1 MYNEHKVCVVL
12 PAYNEE
18 PSIGAVL
25 DRMPGFVDQVV
36 VVDDGST
43 DETAKIARGKDAM
56 VVGHSR
62 NRGVGTAFQTGVK
75 KALELNADVMVNM
88 DADGQFDPGDIEKL
102 IEPII
107 RGEADFVTASRF
119 VDRCMTPR
127 MPKIRHWGNIAMS
140 GLVSFLVDQKF
151 YDVSCG
157 FRAYSREALLRLNL
171 LGKFT
176 YTQETFLDLAFKGL
190 ALKEV
195 PVVVRGVRQHGQ
207 SKLVKSLPRYIY
219 RTLKII
225 LRAFRDYKPWK
236 FFSFLAAVLFGT
248 GLVLELFMLVYYIW
262 KGRFSPYK
270 FVGVTGGFFLGMGVI
285 LFITGLLA
293 DMLNRIR
300 VNQEEIL
307 YHERK
312 EMITRKSEP

>member
-1 MYNEHKVCVVL
+1 MYNKRRVCVIL

-18 PSIGAVL
+18 PSIGTVL
-25 DRMPGFVDQVV
+25 DRIPDYVDEVV

-43 DETAKIARGKDAM
+43 DKTAKIAREKGAV

-75 KALELNADVMVNM
+75 KALELNAGVTVNM

-119 VDRCMTPR
+119 VDTSITPK

-140 GLVSFLVDQKF
+140 GLVSFLVGQKF

-171 LGKFT
+171 LGRFT
-176 YTQETFLDLAFKGL
+176 YTQETFLDLAFKDL
-190 ALKEV
+190 VLKEV
-195 PVVVRGVRQHGQ
+195 PVVVRGVREHGQ
-207 SKLVKSLPRYIY
+207 SKVVKSLPRYIY
-219 RTLKII
+219 RTINII

-236 FFSFLAAVLFGT
+236 FFGFLSTVLFSI

-262 KGRFSPYK
+262 TGRFSPYK
-270 FVGVTGGFFLGMGVI
+270 FVGLTGGFFLGMAVI

-293 DMLNRIR
+293 DMLSRIR

-312 EMITRKSEP
+312 EMMTRKSEP

>member
-1 MYNEHKVCVVL
+1 MYDGQKICVIL

-25 DRMPGFVDQVV
+25 DRIPDYVDEIV

-43 DETAKIARGKDAM
+43 DRTAEIAREKDAI

-62 NRGVGTAFQTGVK
+62 NKGVGTAFHTGVRT
-75 KALELNADVMVNM
+75 ALELNADVMVNM
-88 DADGQFDPGDIEKL
+88 DADGQFDPRDIERL
-102 IEPII
+102 IEPIV

-119 VDRCMTPR
+119 VDPKITPK
-127 MPKIRHWGNIAMS
+127 MPRIRHWGNIAMS
-140 GLVSFLVDQKF
+140 GLVSFLVGERF

-190 ALKEV
+190 VLKEV
-195 PVVVRGVRQHGQ
+195 PVVVRGVREHGQ
-207 SKLVKSLPRYIY
+207 SKVVKSLPRYAY
-219 RTLKII
+219 RSLMII

-236 FFSFLAAVLFGT
+236 FFSFISMVLFGI
-248 GLVLELFMLVYYIW
+248 GLVLELFLLGYYLW
-262 KGRFSPYK
+262 AGKFSPYK
-270 FVGVTGGFFLGMGVI
+270 FVGFTGGFFLAMAVI

-293 DMLNRIR
+293 DMLSRIR
-300 VNQEEIL
+300 INQEEIL

-312 EMITRKSEP
+312 EMMARKGGS